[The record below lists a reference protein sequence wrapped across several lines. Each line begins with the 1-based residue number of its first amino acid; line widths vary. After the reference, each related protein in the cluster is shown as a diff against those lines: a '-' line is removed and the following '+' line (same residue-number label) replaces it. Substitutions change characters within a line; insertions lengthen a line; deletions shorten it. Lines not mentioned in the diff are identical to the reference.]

1 MVSDIMLAGELPK
14 AVTESL
20 MAWVGCVAG
29 ALHRDRYLQ
38 LLSRAGL
45 TDVEV
50 LKDVDYL
57 AVASGALPADLQG
70 ILDQASIDPATLEG
84 IVRSVTYR
92 ARRPR

>member
-1 MVSDIMLAGELPK
+1 M
-14 AVTESL
+14 
-20 MAWVGCVAG
+20 AG

-38 LLSRAGL
+38 MLSEAGL

-57 AVASGALPADLQG
+57 AVASGALPADLQEIMDG
-70 ILDQASIDPATLEG
+70 AEIDAAALDG

-92 ARRPR
+92 ARRTR